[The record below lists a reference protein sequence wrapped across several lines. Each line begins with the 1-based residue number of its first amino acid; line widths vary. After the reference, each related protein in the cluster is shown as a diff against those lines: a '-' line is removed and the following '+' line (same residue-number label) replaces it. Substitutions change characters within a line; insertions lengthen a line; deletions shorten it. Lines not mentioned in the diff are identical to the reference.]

1 MMGGLMMEFMY
12 LTNTVSFLSI
22 GFEKADFEAG
32 CICSFWFEL
41 KLSEKKQIYNH
52 KNLFL

>member
-1 MMGGLMMEFMY
+1 MDGLMMDFMY
-12 LTNTVSFLSI
+12 LTNTVSFLSL

-32 CICSFWFEL
+32 CICSFSFEL

>member
-1 MMGGLMMEFMY
+1 MMEFLY
-12 LTNTVSFLSI
+12 LTNTFSFLSI

-32 CICSFWFEL
+32 CIRSFEFEF

-52 KNLFL
+52 KNLFLLQI

>member
-1 MMGGLMMEFMY
+1 VEDDGWWMMKFKFMY

-32 CICSFWFEL
+32 CICSF
-41 KLSEKKQIYNH
+41 
-52 KNLFL
+52 